1 MPVYNTM
8 KFIFAI
14 PTLFILALGIL
25 SDTAQAQQAN
35 NPSTEPSSEP
45 SEAGTQMMKDFMALP
60 EETRVEFNKN
70 IRLAQQIYQQ
80 KRIFDALQAID
91 ALDKVYKDH
100 PACLGLRAGC
110 YVELRAFKKAY
121 AIFEKLHALSP
132 KSPNISFNLAELEFV
147 MKNWEAAHQR
157 FSDLLTIL
165 PASNKSLIHL
175 SEFKLLLCKL
185 KTNRIDEARAMANKY
200 GEWDDTPYYYYA
212 KSALL
217 FHDGKDEDAK
227 KILREALF
235 IWRDKGQLSSWQDTM
250 IEFGYVRSFYGDQ
263 QDDQV
268 GESVETENLTPTT
281 PQIAPVI
288 PLDTE

>member
-1 MPVYNTM
+1 M

-25 SDTAQAQQAN
+25 SDSAQAQQAN

-100 PACLGLRAGC
+100 PVCLNLRAGC

-165 PASNKSLIHL
+165 PASNKSLTHL

-185 KTNRIDEARAMANKY
+185 KTNRVDEARAMANKY

-212 KSALL
+212 NAAIL
-217 FHDGKDEDAK
+217 FHDGKDEEAK
-227 KILREALF
+227 KILRDALF
-235 IWRDKGQLSSWQDTM
+235 IWRDKAQLSAWQDTM
-250 IEFGYVRSFYGDQ
+250 IEVGYVRSLYGD
-263 QDDQV
+263 DQSAQV
-268 GESVETENLTPTT
+268 NESVETDDLTPAT

>member
-1 MPVYNTM
+1 
-8 KFIFAI
+8 
-14 PTLFILALGIL
+14 
-25 SDTAQAQQAN
+25 
-35 NPSTEPSSEP
+35 
-45 SEAGTQMMKDFMALP
+45 MMKGFMALP
-60 EETRVEFNKN
+60 EETRIEYNNN
-70 IRLAQQIYQQ
+70 IRAAQQLYQQ
-80 KRIFDALQAID
+80 KRIFDAIQAID
-91 ALDKVYKDH
+91 ALDKVYKGH
-100 PACLGLRAGC
+100 PACLSLRAGC

-165 PASNKSLIHL
+165 PASNKSLTHL

-185 KTNRIDEARAMANKY
+185 KTNRVDEARAMANKY

-212 KSALL
+212 NAAVL
-217 FHDGKDEDAK
+217 FHDGKDEEAK
-227 KILREALF
+227 KVLRNALF
-235 IWRDKGQLSSWQDTM
+235 IWRDKAQLSAWQDTM
-250 IEFGYVRSFYGDQ
+250 IEVGYVRSLYGD
-263 QDDQV
+263 DQSSQV
-268 GESVETENLTPTT
+268 NESVETENLTPST

>member
-1 MPVYNTM
+1 M

-25 SDTAQAQQAN
+25 SDSAQAQQAN

-100 PACLGLRAGC
+100 PVCLNLRAGC

-212 KSALL
+212 NAAIL
-217 FHDGKDEDAK
+217 FHDGKDEEAK
-227 KILREALF
+227 KILRDALF
-235 IWRDKGQLSSWQDTM
+235 IWRDKAQLSAWQDTM
-250 IEFGYVRSFYGDQ
+250 IEVGYVRSLYGD
-263 QDDQV
+263 DQSAQV
-268 GESVETENLTPTT
+268 NESVETDDLTPAT

>member
-1 MPVYNTM
+1 M

-25 SDTAQAQQAN
+25 SDSAQAQQAN

-100 PACLGLRAGC
+100 PVCLNLRAGC

-165 PASNKSLIHL
+165 PASNKSLTHL

-185 KTNRIDEARAMANKY
+185 KTNRVDEARAMTNKY

-212 KSALL
+212 NAAIL
-217 FHDGKDEDAK
+217 FHDGKDEEAK
-227 KILREALF
+227 KILRDALF
-235 IWRDKGQLSSWQDTM
+235 IWRDKAQLSAWQDTM
-250 IEFGYVRSFYGDQ
+250 IEVGYVRSLYGD
-263 QDDQV
+263 DQSAQV
-268 GESVETENLTPTT
+268 NESVETDDLTPAT